1 MQDVARRPGALWSPP
16 DRHCWDREA
25 TAAADAGLVVPDQPV
40 CRRGT
45 PSATSRLINAQSCAE
60 ITHLI
65 CLGGLVV
72 AGLSAVLTVKL
83 AAQTVVV
90 FWQTPSHP

>member
-1 MQDVARRPGALWSPP
+1 MQGQFA
-16 DRHCWDREA
+16 
-25 TAAADAGLVVPDQPV
+25 V

-45 PSATSRLINAQSCAE
+45 PSATSRLINAQSSAE